1 MEALLKKST
10 MQASLNPV
18 PSDVFLICVPT
29 PFDKEIKMADLGFV
43 KKALETI
50 VEVLEKGNLII
61 IESTITPGT
70 SEKLAVPIIE
80 KTGLK
85 VGKNIFLAH
94 CPERAIPG
102 KTIYEM
108 VNNDRII
115 GGINKESAEFAERV
129 YRSFV
134 KGKLFTTT
142 IRTAEFVKLM
152 ENTYRDVNIA
162 LANEFAILSEEM
174 GIEVWDAINLANKH
188 PRVNILSP
196 GPGVGGHCIAVDPWF
211 LTESSVNAT
220 LITTARE
227 INDNMP
233 SFVFSRVKKLV
244 GTDHI
249 AQPIITVFGVAY
261 KGNTGDTRETPALK
275 FLRLSEREGWN
286 IKIFDPYVT
295 KFDYPLMDLEDSLKN
310 SDCIVLLTDHDFFKT
325 IDPSKIVM
333 RSKNVFDTR
342 HILNKNIWKHAGFCV
357 KFLGEN

>member
-1 MEALLKKST
+1 M
-10 MQASLNPV
+10 
-18 PSDVFLICVPT
+18 PT

-244 GTDHI
+244 GKDHI
-249 AQPIITVFGVAY
+249 AQPVITVFGVAY

-275 FLRLSEREGWN
+275 FIRLSEREGWN
-286 IKIFDPYVT
+286 IKIFDPHVSGFT
-295 KFDYPLMDLEDSLKN
+295 YPTTGLEESTQG
-310 SDCIVLLTDHDFFKT
+310 SDCIVILTDHDLFKAL
-325 IDPSKIVM
+325 DPNHISM
-333 RSKNVFDTR
+333 RHKNIFDTR
-342 HILNKNIWKHAGFCV
+342 NIIDKKHWEDAGFKV
-357 KFLGEN
+357 KILGFGDE

>member
-1 MEALLKKST
+1 MKICVIGLGYIGLPTALLLSKDHMVYGCDINPQTVEKINQKILPFNEPEMEALLKKST

-134 KGKLFTTT
+134 KGKMFTTT

-152 ENTYRDVNIA
+152 ENTTGMSTLPLPMNLQSYLKRWELRFGMQSIWQINI
-162 LANEFAILSEEM
+162 
-174 GIEVWDAINLANKH
+174 
-188 PRVNILSP
+188 
-196 GPGVGGHCIAVDPWF
+196 
-211 LTESSVNAT
+211 
-220 LITTARE
+220 RE
-227 INDNMP
+227 
-233 SFVFSRVKKLV
+233 
-244 GTDHI
+244 
-249 AQPIITVFGVAY
+249 
-261 KGNTGDTRETPALK
+261 
-275 FLRLSEREGWN
+275 
-286 IKIFDPYVT
+286 
-295 KFDYPLMDLEDSLKN
+295 
-310 SDCIVLLTDHDFFKT
+310 
-325 IDPSKIVM
+325 
-333 RSKNVFDTR
+333 
-342 HILNKNIWKHAGFCV
+342 
-357 KFLGEN
+357 